1 MFRKFIRM
9 PIFPPTFWLNYR
21 MLDASTIEQLTEAA
35 RKAAQNAHCPYSH
48 FAVGAAVLTDDGK
61 IYAGCNV
68 ENAAYAVVICAES
81 NAVSTAIAQ
90 GATALRAVLVYTPGD
105 QVVTPCGVC
114 RQILNEFGADI
125 DVFMVTG
132 KGETLNTNLQTLLP
146 RAFGLHNLNHLVS

>member
-1 MFRKFIRM
+1 
-9 PIFPPTFWLNYR
+9 
-21 MLDASTIEQLTEAA
+21 MLDANTIKQLTEAA
-35 RKAAQNAHCPYSH
+35 QQAAQNAYCPYSH
-48 FAVGAAVLTDDGK
+48 FAVGAAVLTNDGQ

-90 GATALRAVLVYTPGD
+90 GATSLRAVLVYTPGE

-114 RQILNEFGADI
+114 RQTLNEFGSDI

-132 KGETLNTNLQTLLP
+132 KGETLKTNLQTLLP
-146 RAFGLHNLNHLVS
+146 QAFGPHNLNRLSA